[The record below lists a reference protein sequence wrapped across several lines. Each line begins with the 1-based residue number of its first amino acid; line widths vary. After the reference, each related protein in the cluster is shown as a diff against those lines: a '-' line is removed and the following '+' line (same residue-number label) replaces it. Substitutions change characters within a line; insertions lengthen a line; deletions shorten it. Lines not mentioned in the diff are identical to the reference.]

1 MYFIDSSLYTNSKL
15 FLQDTF
21 FSDNIERVW
30 IPEIQKYSKKLVLV
44 ATKEDL
50 RSDTATLE
58 SLSQKKESIVTQE
71 DGLKV
76 MKKIKAGAYQECSA
90 VTHEGVDEVF
100 QKVVSVALAEPEER
114 SSSQCCTLI

>member
-1 MYFIDSSLYTNSKL
+1 M
-15 FLQDTF
+15 
-21 FSDNIERVW
+21 W
-30 IPEIQKYSKKLVLV
+30 IPEFRKYSKKLVLV

-50 RSDTATLE
+50 RSNTATLE
-58 SLSQKKESIVTQE
+58 SLAQNKQSILTQK
-71 DGLKV
+71 DGLEL
-76 MKKIKAGAYQECSA
+76 MKQIEAGAYQECSA